1 MNSLGTILVAMLTS
15 AATAAGSVYAIQ
27 RYELIPPRQVPKVTS
42 TVTVPALNGLSEAD
56 ARANLKALGLVYLAA
71 PREASAEVKPGS
83 VVRQSV
89 APGQRVEREQ
99 AISIT
104 LADELPKT
112 PDVTGLNA
120 TDAAARIAQSGH
132 KMQIGEPL
140 AREGA
145 VEGTVVEQTPKAE
158 APLAKDESI
167 VIRLALTQAVAMPKV
182 VGQSVNTAKT
192 ALENLGLKVNVRWT
206 GLAETATFVVL
217 SQKPQAKTKLKPGDE
232 VELSA
237 NR

>member
-1 MNSLGTILVAMLTS
+1 LNSLGTILVAIITS

-27 RYELIPPRQVPKVTS
+27 RYDLIPPRPSPKVTS
-42 TVTVPALNGLSEAD
+42 EVTVPALNGLTETD

-89 APGQRVEREQ
+89 APGQRVAREH
-99 AISIT
+99 AISVT
-104 LADELPKT
+104 LADELPKA
-112 PDVTGLNA
+112 PDLMGLNA
-120 TDAAARIAQSGH
+120 TDAAVRIAQSGH
-132 KMQIGEPL
+132 KMEIGEPL

-145 VEGTVVEQTPKAE
+145 AEGTVVEQTPKAD
-158 APLAKDESI
+158 APLAKDGSI
-167 VIRLALTQAVAMPKV
+167 VIRLALTQPVDMPKV

-192 ALENLGLKVNVRWT
+192 ALEKLGLKVNVRWT
-206 GLAETATFVVL
+206 SLAETATFVVL
-217 SQKPQAKTKLKPGDE
+217 SQKPAAKAKLKPGDE
-232 VELSA
+232 VEISA